1 MAGDLLGVTGFS
13 GVKVG
18 GGHAQAA
25 AANGN
30 VPASTISGGD
40 YPAGTAQYAQ
50 IYSVVTVVA
59 TTATA
64 TKSTTTT
71 AVISG
76 ITVGDFVDICPA
88 SSSGLSAG
96 LTVDCWVS
104 APDVITIAYSNV
116 STANAAQIATPFRVQ
131 FIKVVP

>member
-1 MAGDLLGVTGFS
+1 MAGDLLGVTSFS

-25 AANGN
+25 SANGN

-40 YPAGTAQYAQ
+40 YPVGTARYAEV
-50 IYSVVTVVA
+50 YSVVTVVA
-59 TTATA
+59 TTAVA

-71 AVISG
+71 ATLSG
-76 ITVGDFVDICPA
+76 ATIGDFVDLCPA
-88 SSSGLSAG
+88 SASGLSAG

-104 APDVITIAYSNV
+104 AADQITIAYSNV